1 MPPRRHR
8 SQRTITSNIQARENA
23 ENSTPMIYYHIKTPP
38 ESPSLSTS
46 EEEPEPIAKTTRR
59 AVDISKLT
67 YPLSISIFID
77 KEHVSSHSRPYILD
91 EYSFFLE
98 KRKLDKAT
106 EEETKKHGLEL
117 EIKSSIGSH
126 SSLSSWLRSLAIL
139 CS

>member
-1 MPPRRHR
+1 MMPPRRHR

-77 KEHVSSHSRPYILD
+77 KEYVFNRSRFYILD
-91 EYSFFLE
+91 EYNFFLE
-98 KRKLDKAT
+98 KRKLDKVV
-106 EEETKKHGLEL
+106 EEEITKHDLKLKMKFYYL
-117 EIKSSIGSH
+117 Y
-126 SSLSSWLRSLAIL
+126 LCLRYLQG
-139 CS
+139 

>member
-67 YPLSISIFID
+67 YPLSVSIFID
-77 KEHVSSHSRPYILD
+77 KERVSSHSRSYILD

-98 KRKLDKAT
+98 KRKLDKAM
-106 EEETKKHGLEL
+106 EEETKKRGLEL
-117 EIKSSIGSH
+117 EMKSSIGSH
-126 SSLSSWLRSLAIL
+126 SCRRCSHSSLSS
-139 CS
+139 